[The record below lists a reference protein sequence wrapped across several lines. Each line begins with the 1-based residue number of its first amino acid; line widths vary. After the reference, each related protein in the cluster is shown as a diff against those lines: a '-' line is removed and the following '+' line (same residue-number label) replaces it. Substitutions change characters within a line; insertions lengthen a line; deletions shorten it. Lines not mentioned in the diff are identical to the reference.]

1 MTFFFLPSYKKA
13 NLEMNKEGL
22 AADLVCLLDERSKP
36 RNSAKFQE
44 QIERFFIA
52 GAARI
57 DLIAKV
63 MDLDNEIGGHNFD
76 ILNLEETAN
85 EIESL
90 RSSGG
95 KDLCDYTSRPCA
107 YDRTQGRAHA
117 EGHVWLYILAKMS
130 HQVKLEGHVAS
141 RFPC

>member
-1 MTFFFLPSYKKA
+1 
-13 NLEMNKEGL
+13 MNKEGL

-44 QIERFFIA
+44 QIERLFIA

-63 MDLDNEIGGHNFD
+63 MDLDNEVGGHKFD
-76 ILNLEETAN
+76 ISNLEETAN

-90 RSSGG
+90 SNSGG
-95 KDLCDYTSRPCA
+95 KDLCDYTLHPKIPRSVVHMLSRRNIPSSLA
-107 YDRTQGRAHA
+107 WMSRRLTLSLL
-117 EGHVWLYILAKMS
+117 VILFPYISRKMNI
-130 HQVKLEGHVAS
+130 K
-141 RFPC
+141 R